1 MYAFRTASKLAV
13 KASAAGAASKRALRT
28 TAIAQELTKFQM
40 PAMSPTMTEG
50 GIASW
55 KKKEGEAYSAGDVLL
70 EIETDKATMD
80 VEAQDDGI
88 MAKIIVGDGSKAV
101 KVGTVIAVTA
111 EEGDDLS
118 GADALAAE
126 GSSSSSSSEQPP
138 AESKSEA
145 TSSDKVQKEV
155 DSAPK
160 DAPSATPTLG
170 TPGDQSYG
178 AGGGGRD
185 AQKAPAQDGGDK
197 PKFFASPLARKLA
210 LERGIPLSQV
220 KGTGPEGRIVK
231 ADIEKFKGASTSGG
245 QSSEV
250 AKTPT
255 SGVSTLPGNAPPV
268 APADYEDLPISNMRR
283 TIGKRLLESKTQVP
297 HYYLTVEV
305 NMDRVQKLR
314 QMFNKAAGEGKP
326 KLSVNDFIV
335 KASALALAEVPE
347 ANSAWLGD
355 VIRQYKKA
363 DICVAVATPNGLITP
378 IVKDVGSKGLATIS
392 SEVKALAGKARD
404 GKLKPEEYQGGTF
417 TISNLGMFGIQ
428 EFNAIINPPQSCILA
443 IGATVDKVVPAPEDP
458 KGFKV
463 VQVMSASLS
472 ADHRTVDG
480 AVGSRW
486 LKAFKDYME
495 QPLTFML

>member
-1 MYAFRTASKLAV
+1 MYVLRTASKLAV
-13 KASAAGAASKRALRT
+13 KASVAGAASKRALRT

-55 KKKEGEAYSAGDVLL
+55 KKKEGETFSAGDVLL

-80 VEAQDDGI
+80 VEAQEDGI

-118 GADALAAE
+118 GAEALASE
-126 GSSSSSSSEQPP
+126 GESSGSSEQP
-138 AESKSEA
+138 AESKSEPK
-145 TSSDKVQKEV
+145 SSDIVQKEL
-155 DSAPK
+155 SSPPK
-160 DAPSATPTLG
+160 DASNSTPTLG
-170 TPGDQSYG
+170 TPADQKLGS
-178 AGGGGRD
+178 GGGGRD
-185 AQKAPAQDGGDK
+185 AQKAPDQDGGDK

-210 LERGIPLSQV
+210 LERGIPLSQI

-231 ADIEKFKGASTSGG
+231 ADIENFKGASTSTSSGA
-245 QSSEV
+245 SSEV

-255 SGVSTLPGNAPPV
+255 SGVSTLPGSAAPV
-268 APADYEDLPISNMRR
+268 APAEYEDLPISNMRR
-283 TIGKRLLESKTQVP
+283 VIGKRLLESKTQVP

-305 NMDRVQKLR
+305 NMDRVMKLR

-392 SEVKALAGKARD
+392 SEVKSLAGKARD

-443 IGATVDKVVPAPEDP
+443 IGATVDKVVPAPEDL

-486 LKAFKDYME
+486 LKAFKDFME